1 MRSSNIDHEDILFEK
16 RVHKLEQNIQIV
28 IVALTCA
35 FIIIGIQQAGV
46 IGVILALLVSVS
58 LYLASKMAG
67 LFVVIEKGISNSN
80 TQHLK
85 YLYACIMAG
94 VIFLAIFYEDKFV
107 ILTLCA
113 LVAVFYFV
121 LRFVLSRMD
130 NK

>member
-58 LYLASKMAG
+58 LYLASKMAV
-67 LFVVIEKGISNSN
+67 LFVVIEK
-80 TQHLK
+80 
-85 YLYACIMAG
+85 
-94 VIFLAIFYEDKFV
+94 D
-107 ILTLCA
+107 
-113 LVAVFYFV
+113 
-121 LRFVLSRMD
+121 
-130 NK
+130 